1 MHVVDSVPVD
11 EVLGGYVRVHVCAE
25 IACPRHGGIV
35 VLLAGGVGERHSR
48 GARGGRRDGG
58 DRGGGSGGGRDRS
71 LGRRGGDGGAVSTG
85 GDAVARPSG
94 IDREASEENVHERCC
109 FFVN

>member
-48 GARGGRRDGG
+48 GTRGGRRDGG
-58 DRGGGSGGGRDRS
+58 DGGGGSGGGRDRS

-85 GDAVARPSG
+85 GDAVARPPG
-94 IDREASEENVHERCC
+94 IDRGASEENVLLFC
-109 FFVN
+109 